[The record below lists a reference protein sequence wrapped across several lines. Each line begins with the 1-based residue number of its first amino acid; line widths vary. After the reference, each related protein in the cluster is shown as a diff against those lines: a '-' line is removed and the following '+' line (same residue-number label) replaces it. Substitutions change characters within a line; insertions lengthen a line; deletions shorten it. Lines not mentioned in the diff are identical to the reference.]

1 MLEAV
6 AQMCSVKKVFL
17 EISQN
22 SQENTCARAPPV
34 AAPKCLSS
42 QLKKFKYIERVV
54 GKYQDCP

>member
-6 AQMCSVKKVFL
+6 ALMCSVKKVFL

-22 SQENTCARAPPV
+22 SHENTCARAPPM

-54 GKYQDCP
+54 GKYQDCR